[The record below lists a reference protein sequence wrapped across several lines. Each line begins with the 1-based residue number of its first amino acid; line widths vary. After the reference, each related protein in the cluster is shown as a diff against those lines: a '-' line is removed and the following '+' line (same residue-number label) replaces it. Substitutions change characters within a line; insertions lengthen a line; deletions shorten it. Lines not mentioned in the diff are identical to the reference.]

1 MRKVYLFLV
10 SVALVSFVS
19 CKKEDNAV
27 EKIKAE
33 NVEMASDKK
42 ENTAEKVSESD
53 QAVQNYPVMSFAKT
67 EHDFGTIKKGT
78 NVEEVFEFT
87 NTGNAPLIITNATSS
102 CGCTVP
108 EYPKNTAIAPGET
121 SSLLVKFNGSGQNQ
135 VTKTVTV
142 TANTE
147 KGTENLTIKAFVE
160 ADASNPSI
168 STPTT
173 N

>member
-10 SVALVSFVS
+10 SAVLISFVS
-19 CKKEDNAV
+19 CKKENAAD
-27 EKIKAE
+27 KIKAE
-33 NVEMASDKK
+33 NVEMASERDEAAQKF
-42 ENTAEKVSESD
+42 
-53 QAVQNYPVMSFAKT
+53 PVMSFAKT

-78 NVEEVFEFT
+78 AVEEVFEFT

-108 EYPKNTAIAPGET
+108 EYPKNTPIAPGET

-160 ADASNPSI
+160 ADA
-168 STPTT
+168 PTAPT

>member
-10 SVALVSFVS
+10 SAMLISFVS
-19 CKKEDNAV
+19 CKKEENAAD
-27 EKIKAE
+27 KIKAE
-33 NVEMASDKK
+33 NVEKAS
-42 ENTAEKVSESD
+42 ERD
-53 QAVQNYPVMSFAKT
+53 QAAQNYPVMSFAKT

-87 NTGNAPLIITNATSS
+87 NTGNAPLIITNAASS

-108 EYPKNTAIAPGET
+108 EYPKNTPIAPGET

-160 ADASNPSI
+160 ADQAS
-168 STPTT
+168 TAPT